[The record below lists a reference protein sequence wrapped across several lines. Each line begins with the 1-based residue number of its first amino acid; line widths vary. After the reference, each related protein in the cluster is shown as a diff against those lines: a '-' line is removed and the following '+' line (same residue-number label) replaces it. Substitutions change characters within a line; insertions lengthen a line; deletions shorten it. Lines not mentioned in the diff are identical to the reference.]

1 MGSRLPFNEATEDSL
16 KSMVLDEECAGLW
29 RTEDNEIVL
38 LYSVDEK
45 ACTLALDI
53 KIPLERL
60 AFRLFT
66 RRTVPASGSQTE
78 KAVYLEERGKELPM
92 KKSFNLFLCILC
104 CLFSL
109 SACSQ
114 PEKSVEEHVNMAQE
128 QLGKPLGEAYQA
140 LGLPGNPE
148 DAAEVF
154 YLHAEDCVKVLGKQ
168 MDVAIVHLGKDEE
181 DKKLTDEKTNSVEYL
196 ALLGGDYAYPLK
208 LYRALREAY
217 GEPEPVTGAQSF
229 SQATEVSLEAMK
241 QSERCANQWKKED

>member
-1 MGSRLPFNEATEDSL
+1 
-16 KSMVLDEECAGLW
+16 
-29 RTEDNEIVL
+29 
-38 LYSVDEK
+38 
-45 ACTLALDI
+45 
-53 KIPLERL
+53 
-60 AFRLFT
+60 
-66 RRTVPASGSQTE
+66 
-78 KAVYLEERGKELPM
+78 
-92 KKSFNLFLCILC
+92 
-104 CLFSL
+104 
-109 SACSQ
+109 
-114 PEKSVEEHVNMAQE
+114 MAQE

-217 GEPEPVTGAQSF
+217 GEPEPVTMATLPSKSMMISSCSAFLILHSPSPWSGYTGNLSPGSLQLMSIISF
-229 SQATEVSLEAMK
+229 KL
-241 QSERCANQWKKED
+241 

>member
-1 MGSRLPFNEATEDSL
+1 
-16 KSMVLDEECAGLW
+16 
-29 RTEDNEIVL
+29 
-38 LYSVDEK
+38 
-45 ACTLALDI
+45 
-53 KIPLERL
+53 
-60 AFRLFT
+60 
-66 RRTVPASGSQTE
+66 
-78 KAVYLEERGKELPM
+78 
-92 KKSFNLFLCILC
+92 
-104 CLFSL
+104 
-109 SACSQ
+109 
-114 PEKSVEEHVNMAQE
+114 MAQE

-241 QSERCANQWKKED
+241 QSERCVGRWEKEDYVIEISFYVGTSAAGERLDSISLDIRIPDELLDLPTISPDGEIIG

>member
-1 MGSRLPFNEATEDSL
+1 
-16 KSMVLDEECAGLW
+16 
-29 RTEDNEIVL
+29 
-38 LYSVDEK
+38 
-45 ACTLALDI
+45 
-53 KIPLERL
+53 
-60 AFRLFT
+60 
-66 RRTVPASGSQTE
+66 
-78 KAVYLEERGKELPM
+78 
-92 KKSFNLFLCILC
+92 
-104 CLFSL
+104 
-109 SACSQ
+109 
-114 PEKSVEEHVNMAQE
+114 MAQE

-241 QSERCANQWKKED
+241 QSERCANQWKKEDDVIVISFNVGASAAGGSSISLEISLPVELLGLPTISPDGKIIG